1 MKIQHVDV
9 NYTNQI
15 WPQVEKFIEAALVH
29 QDDYTLEHAKVFVTN
44 GTWTL
49 VVAIDDDQIIHGAAT
64 VMFYNR
70 PNDRVAFVI
79 TMGGRLITGQ
89 ETYVQFSDLLKVFG
103 ATYIE
108 CASRESATRLWER
121 FGLKEKY
128 RVAGARLTA

>member
-1 MKIQHVDV
+1 MKIQHVDI

-15 WPQVEKFIEAALVH
+15 WPQVEQFIDAALAY

-49 VVAIDDDQIIHGAAT
+49 IVAIDDDAVIHGAAT
-64 VMFYNR
+64 IMFYNR

-79 TMGGRLITGQ
+79 TMGGRLITGS
-89 ETYVQFSDLLKVFG
+89 ETYAQFTDLLKAFG

-108 CASRESATRLWER
+108 GASRASAMRLWER
-121 FGLKEKY
+121 FGLQEKY
-128 RVAGARLTA
+128 RVAGAKL

>member
-9 NYTNQI
+9 NYTNQL
-15 WPQVEKFIEAALVH
+15 WPQVEKFIEAALAH

-44 GTWTL
+44 GTWML
-49 VVAIDDDQIIHGAAT
+49 IVAIDDEQTIHGAAT
-64 VMFYNR
+64 IMFYNR
-70 PNDRVAFVI
+70 PNDRIAFVV

-89 ETYVQFSDLLKVFG
+89 ETYEQFAALLKAFG

-108 CASRESATRLWER
+108 GASRASAARLWER

-128 RVAGARLTA
+128 RVAGAKL